1 MYEDKTEQSEQTERV
16 ETRGRKRKEEQSE
29 QKNIC
34 DDCFHRGTK
43 ACTSCVEY
51 KKENEVK

>member
-1 MYEDKTEQSEQTERV
+1 MDDEKIEQTVERV
-16 ETRGRKRKEEQSE
+16 ETRGRKRKEEQTE

-43 ACTSCVEY
+43 SCTSCIEY
-51 KKENEVK
+51 KKDEVK

>member
-51 KKENEVK
+51 KKENEVI